1 MEWVG
6 LEGTLKVTLFH
17 PCHGKGQWNGRGF
30 SLSTQVRSQW
40 ERSVQPWVPTQEG
53 PGAAGES
60 PEKVTELL
68 PGLEPLCSAARLGEL
83 GVLTWRTEGS
93 RDTSEPLPGPKGA
106 PGELERDWGQGL
118 EGQDTGNGFPL
129 PEGRAGWDIGQELF
143 PGRVGRP
150 WHRVPRAAV
159 AVPGPPQPSDG
170 AGMFPPAPS
179 GPPRPAAL
187 ARLAALSRDFPTWR
201 RRAARTCRGTAGSG
215 GTPGYRDT
223 GITGYRGG
231 NCPGA
236 NPPLLSFPGAGWRNT
251 VRRRC
256 PSWCLTGTSSA
267 PCSASSART
276 GSPICSSMGRPAPGR
291 HPPSWPVPGSC
302 TGSGSSAPWC
312 WRKGF
317 KLVILDEADAMT
329 QDAQN
334 ALRRVIEKFTENT
347 RFCLICNYL
356 SKIIPALQSRCTR
369 FRFGPLTPELMV
381 PRLQHVIQ
389 EEGVDVSEDGMK
401 ALVTL
406 SSGDMRRALNI
417 LQSTF
422 MAFGKVT
429 EENVYTCTGHPLK
442 SDIANILDWMLNQD
456 FSTAYRKIMELK
468 TLKGLALQDILTEI
482 HLFMHRVDFPPSI
495 RIQLLIKLADIE
507 YRLAAGT
514 SEKIQLSS
522 LIAAFQVT
530 RDLVVA
536 EA

>member
-1 MEWVG
+1 M
-6 LEGTLKVTLFH
+6 
-17 PCHGKGQWNGRGF
+17 
-30 SLSTQVRSQW
+30 
-40 ERSVQPWVPTQEG
+40 
-53 PGAAGES
+53 
-60 PEKVTELL
+60 
-68 PGLEPLCSAARLGEL
+68 
-83 GVLTWRTEGS
+83 
-93 RDTSEPLPGPKGA
+93 
-106 PGELERDWGQGL
+106 
-118 EGQDTGNGFPL
+118 EGQDTGNGRLDGILGIGNGRLDGILGIGNCSLAVWAGPGAEHVPPL
-129 PEGRAGWDIGQELF
+129 PAVPGDIWPCQAIGNGLLMKKIKPSSNEARGMAGWTGSWGGWGRAGMALGF
-143 PGRVGRP
+143 PWQPGIAGSTGIHSRDLPPGS
-150 WHRVPRAAV
+150 PRAGGTR
-159 AVPGPPQPSDG
+159 PSPQ
-170 AGMFPPAPS
+170 AA
-179 GPPRPAAL
+179 PPRRSPALGGAL
-187 ARLAALSRDFPTWR
+187 ARLAEMAPAGSANLPWVEKYRPQALSELVSHRDILSTVQRFISEDRLPHLLLYGPPGTGKTSTIL
-201 RRAARTCRGTAGSG
+201 ACARQLYREREFSSMVLELNASDDRGI
-215 GTPGYRDT
+215 D
-223 GITGYRGG
+223 IVRG
-231 NCPGA
+231 PI
-236 NPPLLSFPGAGWRNT
+236 LSF
-251 VRRRC
+251 
-256 PSWCLTGTSSA
+256 
-267 PCSASSART
+267 ASTRT
-276 GSPICSSMGRPAPGR
+276 IFK
-291 HPPSWPVPGSC
+291 
-302 TGSGSSAPWC
+302 
-312 WRKGF
+312 KGF

-389 EEGVDVSEDGMK
+389 EEGVDVTEDGMK

-417 LQSTF
+417 LQSTS

-482 HLFMHRVDFPPSI
+482 HLFVHRVDFPPSI